1 MKKTYY
7 LRIIS
12 ALLVFVMLFSLA
24 ACNKDP
30 QQVTPAHPDNTA
42 PSAADTANETAV
54 PDPTEPAKA
63 TPVPVT
69 ADVDFSY
76 TFDPNTDCFA
86 VGSFTLQGLAETEDA
101 YYWRKPFGGFVFYS
115 DKGSG
120 EFGALCGKPDC
131 LHDLSPNNSECN
143 ALVGYNPLSSLYVY
157 DGKLYYMSSART
169 ADGRV
174 LDTVFR
180 EELDGSNRKQL
191 FSIDSFEH
199 AFQRFFIH
207 RGKAF
212 FTAETDIVEDGL
224 PKKRLEFFCGELNG
238 DGVHSVFEK
247 TIDGELG
254 FSFSAGFYGDYAFL
268 FVSTYKVSAAMA
280 SNSDTTLYAY
290 DLKNDKVYLIAS
302 QENCEISIWAV
313 YVDTNG
319 EIYVVPSQMNKFVQ
333 AGVYKVVNGE
343 FVKHFE
349 FEGEEYFGGY
359 SNLGGGFA
367 FSLQADW
374 DLNGADTIWLKD
386 MDGNTV
392 YNGPLTRHFIEGRE
406 NVKTDV
412 KDMMMIGNS
421 LLIAY
426 TGWLKDAPDYSIL
439 VRYEITENGLT
450 ETTLAEY

>member
-1 MKKTYY
+1 M
-7 LRIIS
+7 
-12 ALLVFVMLFSLA
+12 
-24 ACNKDP
+24 
-30 QQVTPAHPDNTA
+30 
-42 PSAADTANETAV
+42 
-54 PDPTEPAKA
+54 
-63 TPVPVT
+63 
-69 ADVDFSY
+69 
-76 TFDPNTDCFA
+76 
-86 VGSFTLQGLAETEDA
+86 
-101 YYWRKPFGGFVFYS
+101 
-115 DKGSG
+115 
-120 EFGALCGKPDC
+120 
-131 LHDLSPNNSECN
+131 
-143 ALVGYNPLSSLYVY
+143 
-157 DGKLYYMSSART
+157 
-169 ADGRV
+169 
-174 LDTVFR
+174 
-180 EELDGSNRKQL
+180 
-191 FSIDSFEH
+191 
-199 AFQRFFIH
+199 
-207 RGKAF
+207 
-212 FTAETDIVEDGL
+212 EDGL

-254 FSFSAGFYGDYAFL
+254 FSFSAGFYGDYAFF
-268 FVSTYKVSAAMA
+268 FVSTYNVSPAMD

-406 NVKTDV
+406 NVKVDV
-412 KDMMMIGNS
+412 KDMIIHGNS
-421 LLIAY
+421 LFIAY
-426 TGWLKDAPDYSIL
+426 TGWIEDDPDYSIL
-439 VRYEITENGLT
+439 VRYEITENGLV